1 MRTRTIPLLL
11 ALALVSLAMPA
22 PAPAEPVVVKLA
34 TLVPEGTI
42 WHQMY
47 KEMEA
52 DWSSATQGRVTMRL
66 YAGGV
71 AGDDPDMVR
80 KMRIGQLQGAM
91 LTAVGLSEIDPSF
104 KALRLPMF
112 FSSYEELRGVLAA
125 LKPELAKR
133 LEAKGFVLLDWTE
146 AGWVNLFSRKPIVTI
161 ADLKAAKLFSWAGD
175 EQMTSW
181 WKEQG
186 FEPVSIA
193 TTDVPTALQTGMIEA
208 IPTTPLAALTLQW
221 YRQVPNM
228 LQLGFGPLV
237 GATVMTKKTWD
248 QISPED
254 RAKVLDAAVR
264 LEQKVRSE
272 IPKQDK
278 AAVDEM
284 VKRGLKIVPLDA
296 AAEARWRTE
305 AEKLDAT
312 MRGVV
317 VPAEAFDMV
326 FQARDAWRK
335 ANPGDKR

>member
-1 MRTRTIPLLL
+1 MRTRIVTLLL
-11 ALALVSLAMPA
+11 ALALLPLAVPA
-22 PAPAEPVVVKLA
+22 PAPAEPVVIKLA

-80 KMRIGQLQGAM
+80 KMHIGQLQGAM
-91 LTAVGLSEIDPSF
+91 LTAVGLSEIDESF

-112 FSSYEELRGVLAA
+112 FASYDELRAVLET

-146 AGWVNLFSRKPIVTI
+146 AGWVNLFSRKPILTI

-181 WKEQG
+181 WKQQG

-228 LQLGFGPLV
+228 LQLGIGPLV
-237 GATVMTKKTWD
+237 GATVVTRKTWD

-254 RAKVLDAAVR
+254 RAKVLEAAVR
-264 LEQKVRSE
+264 LEQKIRAE
-272 IPKQDK
+272 IPKQDRS
-278 AAVDEM
+278 AIDEM

-296 AAEARWRTE
+296 AGEARWRAE

-312 MRGVV
+312 MRGAV
-317 VPAEAFDMV
+317 VPAEAFDLV
-326 FQARDAWRK
+326 LKARDAYRQ
-335 ANPGDKR
+335 AHPGAPR